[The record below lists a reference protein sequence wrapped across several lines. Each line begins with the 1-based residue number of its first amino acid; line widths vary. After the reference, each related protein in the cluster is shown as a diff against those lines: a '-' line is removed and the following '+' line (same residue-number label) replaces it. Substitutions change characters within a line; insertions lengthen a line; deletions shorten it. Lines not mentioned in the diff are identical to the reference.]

1 MTFAAAIERV
11 NLACENTFGESA
23 TLNGAPLVG
32 IYQAQYAGAFGM
44 AAIDPTFRT
53 RTVNA
58 PTAHGSTLVCAS
70 GTFRVRS
77 AQPDGTGWSVLTLE
91 AA

>member
-1 MTFAAAIERV
+1 MAAALGIAAGCV
-11 NLACENTFGESA
+11 VHALAA
-23 TLNGAPLVG
+23 
-32 IYQAQYAGAFGM
+32 AFGL

-58 PTAHGSTLVCAS
+58 PSAHGATLVCAS
-70 GTFRVRS
+70 GTFKVRS

-91 AA
+91 AP